1 MARDLREMFKEHR
14 EKEANLPAMK
24 KGHEDRF
31 SELLNQQLPRKKK
44 YWLPK
49 MAIAASIGILLSA
62 GIYFFNRTPEM
73 TDTTPT
79 VVVTEDKEE
88 IPANT
93 LSLGNLSPDLK
104 KVEDYYVTNINLVL
118 SKLEVSADNKGMIDG
133 FMEQLAE
140 LDREYEKLNTE
151 LNTLGPNDQTINALI
166 KNLQLRLQLL
176 QKLKTELNELKTSKN
191 EQLETSI
198 I

>member
-1 MARDLREMFKEHR
+1 MAQDLRDMFKEHR
-14 EKEANLPAMK
+14 EKESKLPSMK
-24 KGHEDRF
+24 KGHADRF
-31 SELLNQQLPRKKK
+31 STKLATQLPVKKK
-44 YWLPK
+44 SWLPK
-49 MAIAASIGILLSA
+49 MGIAASIVILLSA
-62 GIYFFNRTPEM
+62 GIYFFTRTTNI
-73 TDTTPT
+73 TDTPPA
-79 VVVTEDKEE
+79 VVVTEEQKEQ
-88 IPANT
+88 PANT

-118 SKLEVSADNKGMIDG
+118 SKLEVSPDNKGMIDG

-140 LDREYEKLNTE
+140 LDKEYEKLNAE
-151 LNTLGPNDQTINALI
+151 LNTLGPNDQTINALV

-176 QKLKTELNELKTSKN
+176 QKLKTKLNDLKTSKN